1 MRACGF
7 SLAELLLAAF
17 LILLGV
23 MATVGLSFSVL
34 SSQSKASEREIG
46 QALARQLLEEHV
58 YYAQTNPECAWW
70 SRANIWTLYSH
81 IDTQVGEANYRGVVY
96 VTDLPLAADPEAA
109 NSRSLPLKRLEVM
122 VYRPDA
128 NPRSGPFEARLS
140 RIIYA
145 P

>member
-1 MRACGF
+1 MRANGF
-7 SLAELLLAAF
+7 SLAELLLAAL

-23 MATVGLSFSVL
+23 MATVSLSFSVL

-46 QALARQLLEEHV
+46 QALARQLLEEHI
-58 YYAQTNPECAWW
+58 YYAQSNPACAWW
-70 SRANIWTLYSH
+70 RRANTSMLYGH

-96 VTDLPLAADPEAA
+96 VTDLPLAADPEAV
-109 NSRSLPLKRLEVM
+109 NSRVLPLKRLEVM

-128 NPRSGPFEARLS
+128 NPRSGSFEARLS